1 MPIKI
6 VGIENENNYDIFH
19 WDLIILKNE
28 KKKRMLQSNY

>member
-6 VGIENENNYDIFH
+6 VEIENANNYDIFH

-28 KKKRMLQSNY
+28 KKKNMPQ